1 VPKSP
6 EDREVG
12 AFREALPCN
21 ADVAPS
27 ILDTGMVAMEKDPS
41 ADEVMA
47 ASSGDTQPD
56 SRTGRAPETD
66 VNAPAPA
73 LATGSELPLETAA
86 SPPDPKADASPTPDA
101 SAPSLTHEMGPR
113 SKDDAAL
120 SLTGPVSMEAEPSI
134 MIMPVLTPPVVVV
147 TTTDAGART
156 LRAVKATAGS
166 SPPRISSKEILS
178 HFAAEVIA
186 QGGEGVSL
194 DPTTQNFRHRELEFG
209 RICKVISGIVTVMYG
224 FLGPSVVV
232 SFLSPILS
240 LRSHLLA
247 CF

>member
-1 VPKSP
+1 
-6 EDREVG
+6 
-12 AFREALPCN
+12 
-21 ADVAPS
+21 
-27 ILDTGMVAMEKDPS
+27 
-41 ADEVMA
+41 
-47 ASSGDTQPD
+47 
-56 SRTGRAPETD
+56 
-66 VNAPAPA
+66 
-73 LATGSELPLETAA
+73 
-86 SPPDPKADASPTPDA
+86 
-101 SAPSLTHEMGPR
+101 
-113 SKDDAAL
+113 
-120 SLTGPVSMEAEPSI
+120 MEAEPSI

-178 HFAAEVIA
+178 HFVAEVIA

-232 SFLSPILS
+232 SFFVTHSESSIAFTS
-240 LRSHLLA
+240 LFLISFSLYAHGCVPGKGASRRSASGPAGARPNAFGGAPDHGGGTG
-247 CF
+247 FD